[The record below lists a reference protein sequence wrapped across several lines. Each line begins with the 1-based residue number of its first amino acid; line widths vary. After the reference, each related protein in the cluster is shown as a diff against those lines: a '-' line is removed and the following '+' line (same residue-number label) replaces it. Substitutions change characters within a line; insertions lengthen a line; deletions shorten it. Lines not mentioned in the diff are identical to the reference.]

1 MCDHW
6 VEIFMDFMDM
16 EFGFGV
22 AIAFLVVKELFIIIK
37 KLIENRDP
45 TSVVSRQDTKA
56 ALKQIDQLWNWH
68 NKTDQDGVP
77 VWYVRK
83 SLEDIIH
90 KLSENIET
98 QNRLVETNSRILNN
112 LSEKISNMEKG
123 RK

>member
-1 MCDHW
+1 
-6 VEIFMDFMDM
+6 MDM

-45 TSVVSRQDTKA
+45 TAVVSRQDTKA

>member
-1 MCDHW
+1 
-6 VEIFMDFMDM
+6 MDFMDM

-45 TSVVSRQDTKA
+45 TAVVSRQDTKA

-123 RK
+123 GK

>member
-45 TSVVSRQDTKA
+45 TAVVSRQDTKA

-123 RK
+123 GK